1 MLSLMIK
8 RDEYLKACILK
19 YKLAKL
25 LKGKRLSKNCGAIN
39 QKKKVIYVYDTFDYT
54 NYKINLMIITTSWP
68 GKVHD
73 EQP

>member
-25 LKGKRLSKNCGAIN
+25 LKGKRLFKNCGAIN
-39 QKKKVIYVYDTFDYT
+39 QKKKLYT
-54 NYKINLMIITTSWP
+54 YMTHLITQII
-68 GKVHD
+68 KLI
-73 EQP
+73 